1 MRILIELPTW
11 LGDCVMS
18 TPAIEN
24 IVKKHKDCEIIFIGS
39 QVSIDLMGSHPN
51 CIGTYI
57 LDRKIIDLIKT
68 IRSIKLIDL
77 FISFRGSIR
86 TKLLQL
92 LLNAE
97 NKYQYNKN
105 KFSSGHQVE
114 KYNQFVQESMG
125 FDFKAGKLK
134 LFNSSHE
141 HPSKMPLLGLN
152 PGASYGS
159 AKCWPYEKFVDVA
172 VSLSCKFDILIFGG
186 PDEVGLSKK
195 IAQELRNKNCK
206 NFSNLTGK
214 TTIKDLV
221 SYISS
226 LDIFITGDSGPMHI
240 AAAFQIP
247 TVSIFGP
254 TKANETSQWMNNKS
268 NIIKKDFNC
277 QPCMKRVCPL
287 GHHDCMKKITSKEV
301 INSALSL
308 I

>member
-11 LGDCVMS
+11 LGDCVMV

-39 QVSIDLMGSHPN
+39 QVSIDLMGLHPN
-51 CIGTYI
+51 CIGTHT
-57 LDRKIIDLIKT
+57 LDRKIINLIKT
-68 IRSIKLIDL
+68 IRSIKFIDL

-86 TKLLQL
+86 TKLFQL

-114 KYNQFVQESMG
+114 KYNKFIQESIG
-125 FDFKAGKLK
+125 IDFRAGKLK
-134 LFNSSHE
+134 LFNSSDE
-141 HPSKMPLLGLN
+141 HHSKMPLLGLN

-159 AKCWPYEKFVDVA
+159 AKCWPYEKFVEVA
-172 VSLSCKFDILIFGG
+172 VALSDKFDILIFGG

-195 IAQELRNKNCK
+195 ITQELRIKNCK
-206 NFSNLTGK
+206 NFTNLTGK
-214 TTIKDLV
+214 TTIKDLM

-226 LDIFITGDSGPMHI
+226 LDVFITGDSGPMHI

-254 TKANETSQWMNNKS
+254 TKVNETSQWMNEKS
-268 NIIKKDFNC
+268 NILKRELSC

-287 GHHDCMKKITSKEV
+287 GHHDCMNRISSNEV
-301 INSALSL
+301 INSALRL